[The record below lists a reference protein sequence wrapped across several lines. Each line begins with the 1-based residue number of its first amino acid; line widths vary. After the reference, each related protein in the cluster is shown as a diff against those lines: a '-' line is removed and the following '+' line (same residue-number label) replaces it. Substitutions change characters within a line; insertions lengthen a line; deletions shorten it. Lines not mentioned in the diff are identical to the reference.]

1 MSNAGEKYNK
11 LDIGKANQE
20 MLSPTLCRL
29 YSLSTVLTQEVDL
42 FNKLLKVIKVI
53 KVRLTVKET
62 SLKGSRTL
70 QLKDDFSERH

>member
-11 LDIGKANQE
+11 LDFGQANVE
-20 MLSPTLCRL
+20 PESKCRL
-29 YSLSTVLTQEVDL
+29 YSLSTVLTQKVDRFYKIL
-42 FNKLLKVIKVI
+42 KVI